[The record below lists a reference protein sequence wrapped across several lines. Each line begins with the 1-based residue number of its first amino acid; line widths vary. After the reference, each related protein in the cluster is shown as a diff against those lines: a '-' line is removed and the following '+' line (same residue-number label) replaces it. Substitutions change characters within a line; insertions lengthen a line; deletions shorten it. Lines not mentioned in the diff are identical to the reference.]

1 MNKKEFINALKEL
14 NISITPLQLEKLDIY
29 YNLLIEENK
38 KYNLTAITNKE
49 DVYLKHFYDSLTLT
63 KIITLSNQHICDIG
77 TGAGFPGIVL
87 KIIFPDLKVTLLDST
102 EKKCKF
108 LKLIISKLNLNNID
122 VINERA
128 EIYSKTTREKY
139 DIVTSR
145 AVAPLKHLLE
155 YSIPL
160 VKVNGYYIAMKGDIS
175 KEIIGI
181 NIYEKKL
188 DIKEV
193 KRLSFELPKENSIRT
208 LIKYQKIAKTNIKY
222 PRKYTEIKKKEI
234 K

>member
-14 NISITPLQLEKLDIY
+14 NISVTPLQLEKLNIY

-102 EKKCKF
+102 EK
-108 LKLIISKLNLNNID
+108 N
-122 VINERA
+122 
-128 EIYSKTTREKY
+128 
-139 DIVTSR
+139 
-145 AVAPLKHLLE
+145 
-155 YSIPL
+155 
-160 VKVNGYYIAMKGDIS
+160 VN
-175 KEIIGI
+175 
-181 NIYEKKL
+181 
-188 DIKEV
+188 
-193 KRLSFELPKENSIRT
+193 F
-208 LIKYQKIAKTNIKY
+208 
-222 PRKYTEIKKKEI
+222 
-234 K
+234 

>member
-14 NISITPLQLEKLDIY
+14 NISVTPLQLEKLNIY

-181 NIYEKKL
+181 DIYEKKL

-222 PRKYTEIKKKEI
+222 PRRYTEIKKKEI

>member
-14 NISITPLQLEKLDIY
+14 NISVTPLQLEKLDIY

-108 LKLIISKLNLNNID
+108 LKLIISKLNLNNTD

-175 KEIIGI
+175 KEIVGI
-181 NIYEKKL
+181 DIYEKKL

-222 PRKYTEIKKKEI
+222 PRRYTEIKKKEI

>member
-14 NISITPLQLEKLDIY
+14 NISVTPLQLEKLDIY

-175 KEIIGI
+175 KEIVGI
-181 NIYEKKL
+181 DIYEKKL

-193 KRLSFELPKENSIRT
+193 KRLSFKLPKENSIIT
-208 LIKYQKIAKTNIKY
+208 LINYQKIAKTNIKY
-222 PRKYTEIKKKEI
+222 PRRYTEIKKKKI

>member
-175 KEIIGI
+175 KEIVGI
-181 NIYEKKL
+181 DIYEKKL

-222 PRKYTEIKKKEI
+222 PRRYTEIKKKEI

>member
-14 NISITPLQLEKLDIY
+14 NISVTPLQLEKLDIY

-222 PRKYTEIKKKEI
+222 PRRYTEIKKKEI